1 MIKFKYFIHA
11 KLIAKNSSKI
21 LAEQSGII
29 SVNRDLKFT
38 ELKDE
43 HEKILLESY
52 NSKIK
57 EIEKDN
63 QLIQKGIERSNIKKC
78 EDVDLVITAFNRVG
92 DQMIN

>member
-1 MIKFKYFIHA
+1 MIKFKYFIYA

-29 SVNRDLKFT
+29 SVKQNLKFT

>member
-1 MIKFKYFIHA
+1 MIKFKYFMHA
-11 KLIAKNSSKI
+11 KLIVKNSGKI

-29 SVNRDLKFT
+29 LVSRDLKFT

-78 EDVDLVITAFNRVG
+78 EDVDLVITAA
-92 DQMIN
+92 